1 MDIIRRIHPLPTRAR
16 TRGSTFMNEEYEVE
30 EEYVE
35 DVAMGGYSSSGVSEE
50 TNRKIRK
57 NL

>member
-1 MDIIRRIHPLPTRAR
+1 
-16 TRGSTFMNEEYEVE
+16 MNEEYEVE

-35 DVAMGGYSSSGVSEE
+35 DVAMGGYSSSGLSEE